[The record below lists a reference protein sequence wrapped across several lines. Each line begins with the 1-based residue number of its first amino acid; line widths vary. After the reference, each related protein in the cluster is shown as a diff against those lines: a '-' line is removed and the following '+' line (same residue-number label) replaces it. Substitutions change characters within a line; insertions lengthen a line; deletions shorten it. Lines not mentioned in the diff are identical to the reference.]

1 MKQRLFLLGIVICS
15 FLIITGCSSN
25 DNMTNEELI
34 KADKEENKISSMID
48 TINELDVNIY
58 QFIIYDIKDND
69 CYVKDLDLEN
79 MNYELEKS
87 QKEFN
92 DIDFNLLEK
101 NCRYKEAKGKEDKI
115 VYDLSMLENIK
126 QNFSDIMGLYKQMIE
141 LGSDG
146 SYSNSDYDKVTE
158 YKESIN
164 DCINSVN
171 ISMKDYDEFFKFYA
185 LFINDIDKVT
195 LSEIEEK
202 LKKSNYK
209 YEYEERY
216 KKDTDSNKEQT
227 LNALEAH
234 DNNSKDSITFQG
246 YKNDNNDYEL
256 ILVQYNIGNSKN
268 EVDAMSYSFLGDNKI
283 SYGAYNSKT
292 QDKPEFDN
300 LDEQYEYFKELKN
313 QK

>member
-126 QNFSDIMGLYKQMIE
+126 QNFSDIMGLYKQMIAT
-141 LGSDG
+141 L
-146 SYSNSDYDKVTE
+146 
-158 YKESIN
+158 
-164 DCINSVN
+164 
-171 ISMKDYDEFFKFYA
+171 EFF
-185 LFINDIDKVT
+185 I
-195 LSEIEEK
+195 LSE
-202 LKKSNYK
+202 
-209 YEYEERY
+209 
-216 KKDTDSNKEQT
+216 
-227 LNALEAH
+227 
-234 DNNSKDSITFQG
+234 
-246 YKNDNNDYEL
+246 
-256 ILVQYNIGNSKN
+256 
-268 EVDAMSYSFLGDNKI
+268 
-283 SYGAYNSKT
+283 
-292 QDKPEFDN
+292 
-300 LDEQYEYFKELKN
+300 
-313 QK
+313 